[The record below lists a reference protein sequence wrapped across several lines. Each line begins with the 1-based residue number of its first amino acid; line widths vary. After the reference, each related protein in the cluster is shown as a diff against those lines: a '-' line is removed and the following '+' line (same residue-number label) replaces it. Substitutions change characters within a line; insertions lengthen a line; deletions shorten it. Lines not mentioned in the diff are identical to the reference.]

1 MRREITYHD
10 DSSSNYKSG
19 AYANFKLFSISI
31 SEYITKV
38 WMTEAPGRDIW
49 EWVRLEQEGEGDG
62 DSKWPLD
69 LINVIF
75 FEAIA
80 SL

>member
-1 MRREITYHD
+1 
-10 DSSSNYKSG
+10 
-19 AYANFKLFSISI
+19 
-31 SEYITKV
+31 
-38 WMTEAPGRDIW
+38 MTEAPGRDSW
-49 EWVRLEQEGEGDG
+49 EWVSLEQEGEGDG